1 MKYIPTCIEIIRVD
15 QILFFLIQFV
25 CVFFLG
31 ALVIALY
38 MRFPYIDMQV
48 NDYFDIIIL
57 PFAMCVPV
65 PYVLFRCKRIKN
77 LFICGEEVSA
87 EVLHVEDHL
96 KPWFFLKYEFTYNNK
111 LYTRLVILMYTPCT
125 KIIASKSK
133 FIIMMDPLSKR
144 SYIRDVFG
152 CQD

>member
-1 MKYIPTCIEIIRVD
+1 MKYIPTRLEIIRTD

-25 CVFFLG
+25 CIFFLG

-38 MRFPYIDMQV
+38 MHFPYIDMQA
-48 NDYFDIIIL
+48 NDYFDIFIL
-57 PFAMCVPV
+57 PFTMCVPI
-65 PYVLFRCKRIKN
+65 PYVLFRYKWIKN
-77 LFICGEEVSA
+77 LFIYGEEVSA
-87 EVLHVEDHL
+87 EVLRVEDHL
-96 KPWFFLKYEFTYNNK
+96 KPWFFLKYGFTYNNN

-125 KIIASKSK
+125 KIIARESK